1 MRRSQQLGA
10 EHYIVDEHG
19 NRVAVILPLQEY
31 EQLQEDLHDLAV
43 VAERRDEPV
52 IRFSEFRTRYER

>member
-1 MRRSQQLGA
+1 MDAPG

-31 EQLQEDLHDLAV
+31 EQRKEDLHDLAV
-43 VAERRDEPV
+43 VAERREEPS
-52 IRFSEFRTRYER
+52 IEFGEFRKRYKQ